1 MRLRERGRE
10 ALICATTTRFST
22 AKSLHHYRHTTIGT
36 QKSVITLTTEISLS
50 HIIASVHRR
59 MYSSNANS
67 IAARPPSPPTMD
79 DAELL
84 RSVATS
90 VATTTPPRPVVSSTT
105 TSTTASTSS
114 AKNNIINN
122 NTMAVVSSSSAVQS
136 SSAAANNTPSSPP
149 SHPPTIRPI
158 DHTYTNYSIICD
170 SELQILDIDAETNG
184 QLSLLKSASASL
196 EEEEARA
203 KLQGM
208 ICSYGPSTKNCGGV
222 TKPFPWTVRCLFVWY
237 ADWLYHRAYSHTVF
251 RAFFIS
257 QTTA

>member
-10 ALICATTTRFST
+10 ALICATTTRIST

-67 IAARPPSPPTMD
+67 SAARPPSPPTMD

-184 QLSLLKSASASL
+184 QLSLLKSASASP

-237 ADWLYHRAYSHTVF
+237 ADWLYHHAYSHTVF
-251 RAFFIS
+251 CSFFIS